1 MDEVRISNT
10 ARWTAGFT
18 PSTTAY
24 VSDAN
29 TKLLIHSNI
38 TVADGWGLGE
48 DSSGNEND
56 LCPMNFTSSDKLL
69 DNSTNNFP
77 TYNPLCKI
85 TEATNNGTLSQGNL
99 KSTPSGSH
107 AWPGTIAVDSGKF
120 YWEVLWTASTT
131 TGGRYMVI
139 FDAGN
144 NLEWNAGPDIGWG
157 TGRYGVVY
165 DGNIGDIYNSGT
177 GNITQNGLAT
187 LTDGDI
193 IAAALNL
200 DASPATV
207 QFYKNNATIGTAE
220 NLNASASGIWGFAT
234 NSNTNWTWYLNA
246 GADSSFSGQ
255 KTAQGNEDGNGKGDF
270 YYSPPAGY
278 LAMCTN
284 NLADPSIKLP
294 GENFNTVLY
303 TGNGSTQS
311 ITGVGFQPDI
321 VWIKDRTAAE
331 SPHLYDAVR
340 GATETLLTNQ
350 TQAEF
355 TGADRLTAF
364 DSDGFS
370 LGNNDGV
377 NKNTDNIVSWNWKTT
392 GGAAVAKTYAVTVAA
407 SKLVI
412 GGFSQVTVN
421 MREGSTYTF
430 DTSDSSV
437 SGHTFK
443 FATAADAAGST
454 EYTTGVTETGTPGN
468 AGAKT
473 VIVVAGS
480 APQLY
485 YYCSNHSSM
494 GGTANTNITAGSSN
508 FDGTVA
514 STVSANTTAGFSI
527 VSYTGNSASAQTIGH
542 GLSVAPELI
551 IIKNLTDT
559 VFWPAG
565 TIIDAGWNYYLNFDS
580 TETTTG

>member
-1 MDEVRISNT
+1 
-10 ARWTAGFT
+10 
-18 PSTTAY
+18 
-24 VSDAN
+24 
-29 TKLLIHSNI
+29 
-38 TVADGWGLGE
+38 
-48 DSSGNEND
+48 
-56 LCPMNFTSSDKLL
+56 
-69 DNSTNNFP
+69 
-77 TYNPLCKI
+77 
-85 TEATNNGTLSQGNL
+85 
-99 KSTPSGSH
+99 
-107 AWPGTIAVDSGKF
+107 
-120 YWEVLWTASTT
+120 
-131 TGGRYMVI
+131 MVV

-144 NLEWNAGPDIGWG
+144 NREWNAGPDIGWG

-284 NLADPSIKLP
+284 NLADPSIKLS

-311 ITGVGFQPDI
+311 ITGVGFQPDT
-321 VWIKDRTAAE
+321 VWLKDRTTAE
-331 SPHLYDAVR
+331 SPHLYDAIR
-340 GATETLLTNQ
+340 GATKTLLTNA

-370 LGNNDGV
+370 LGSNDGV
-377 NKNTDNIVSWNWKTT
+377 NKNTDALVSWNWK
-392 GGAAVAKTYAVTVAA
+392 A
-407 SKLVI
+407 
-412 GGFSQVTVN
+412 N
-421 MREGSTYTF
+421 GS
-430 DTSDSSV
+430 
-437 SGHTFK
+437 
-443 FATAADAAGST
+443 
-454 EYTTGVTETGTPGN
+454 
-468 AGAKT
+468 
-473 VIVVAGS
+473 GS
-480 APQLY
+480 A
-485 YYCSNHSSM
+485 
-494 GGTANTNITAGSSN
+494 NTDGSIS
-508 FDGTVA
+508 
-514 STVSANTTAGFSI
+514 STVSANATAGFSI
-527 VSYTGNSASAQTIGH
+527 VSYTGTNTAGTIGH
-542 GLSVAPELI
+542 GLSVAPDMIILKERSGTAQWPVGCLQDPMNWTDYMALDKANNYGDFNYWNDTTPTASVFSISSDGDVNEQDATYIAYCFHSVNSYSKIGHYYGNGVTANYGGPFIFTGFRPAFILI
-551 IIKNLTDT
+551 KCMDDSSTNWMMFDNLREGYNKDNDRLLANDNLAEDTTDFIYIISNGFKLISTHSD
-559 VFWPAG
+559 VG
-565 TIIDAGWNYYLNFDS
+565 TNNSRYLFYAVAKSPFKYANAR
-580 TETTTG
+580 